1 MAALAGSPVRFHLA
15 KSQELRA
22 FSLISEKRTESL
34 CLSAG
39 ATESGLCGFSAQSG
53 EIARAY
59 GFICVMGGTGENH
72 IPAVRA
78 QTRPKSLLASEAVP
92 SMRDDDAIDSRT
104 DLAEM

>member
-1 MAALAGSPVRFHLA
+1 MLSSDC
-15 KSQELRA
+15 SQIGT
-22 FSLISEKRTESL
+22 SSSN
-34 CLSAG
+34 SARSV
-39 ATESGLCGFSAQSG
+39 TESGLCGFSAQSG

>member
-1 MAALAGSPVRFHLA
+1 MASYLEDRGRLSKRSVSHHEAQTDGTAGSNSPP
-15 KSQELRA
+15 S
-22 FSLISEKRTESL
+22 
-34 CLSAG
+34 